1 MNSKINILKNSIS
14 GNRRVVFVQK
24 KKKPKKTAPCFLTR
38 LFKVDLHYARLASAQ
53 TELKQEICRDEY
65 F

>member
-24 KKKPKKTAPCFLTR
+24 KKTKKPAPCFLTR
-38 LFKVDLHYARLASAQ
+38 LFEIDLHYVQLASAQ
-53 TELKQEICRDEY
+53 IELK
-65 F
+65 